1 MVSFPYTLI
10 ILSLYQKFI
19 PPGEI
24 MRKFILFTLIF
35 SVFAVLHVYVM
46 EKTDYFHLQEKTA
59 WHISFSEEE
68 GQMTMHWERL
78 PYPSLYRIEAFS
90 KTTGLVAGGAPYHLF
105 YTDITLRPQQ
115 SLPKTAIPMYYQI
128 TAYGLFGRL
137 TSPMEP
143 APNPN
148 YTDPPSPVIIR
159 HYTEEHPASR
169 KPYLLWHTVPK
180 AVCYEVEFF
189 SAPPE
194 NEEATDPSTLSP
206 LARYD
211 KIFTNGWQ
219 ADLDELRLPDR
230 LYWRVRAL
238 DLTRRPIGVFSKAE
252 ALVADASLPVPDR
265 PLLND
270 FDQMPGE
277 DVPLYPVYQWI
288 PMHGVDR
295 YEVELC
301 VTPPKEEYDTVP
313 TPDRAWHMVVTD
325 SFSCYDEYPRPYAGA
340 YYWRV
345 RGIDEA
351 GRTVGRYS
359 DAAQFVVPERRQRPF
374 AAAFGDS
381 ITHGGG
387 ALSYSPFNL
396 EYNYT
401 TYLDFPAANLGRSGD
416 TAHTS
421 RLRFDEDVLPYHPH
435 NLLILTGSNDLRAD
449 LSAAAIIEDLDAIGK
464 KCRQND
470 IRPIFLT
477 LMPLDPANIERAF
490 HTETD
495 ENWPKKLRT
504 INDFIRQQEYY
515 IDLEPYFYDPTGML
529 LNPDLSIDGLHP
541 DIRGKM
547 LMAEI
552 INAHPDQ
559 FR

>member
-1 MVSFPYTLI
+1 MK
-10 ILSLYQKFI
+10 KFLL
-19 PPGEI
+19 
-24 MRKFILFTLIF
+24 FILIF
-35 SVFAVLHVYVM
+35 ALFAPLHLYVM
-46 EKTDYFHLQEKTA
+46 ERTDYFHLRERSDWKIFFT
-59 WHISFSEEE
+59 EEQ
-68 GQMTMHWERL
+68 GQTTMHWEEL
-78 PYPSLYRIEAFS
+78 PYPCLYRIDAFS
-90 KTTGLVAGGAPYHLF
+90 KTTGLLDGTPYHF
-105 YTDITLRPQQ
+105 FSTDVTSKAQYT
-115 SLPKTAIPMYYQI
+115 LPTTAIPMYYQI

-143 APNPN
+143 MPNPH
-148 YTDPPSPVIIR
+148 YADPVAPVTIY
-159 HYTEEHPASR
+159 HYTTENPGSR
-169 KPYLLWHTVPK
+169 KPYLVWHTVPQ
-180 AVCYEVEFF
+180 AVCYEVEFL

-194 NEEATDPSTLSP
+194 REGGTAPSALYHLVS
-206 LARYD
+206 YD
-211 KIFTNGWQ
+211 KIYTNGWQ
-219 ADLDELRLPDR
+219 VDLDEWGLQGP

-238 DLTRRPIGVFSKAE
+238 NLQRQPIGVFSAAE
-252 ALVADASLPVPDR
+252 PLVTDAAILPPDR

-270 FDQMPGE
+270 FDKMPGE
-277 DVPLYPVYQWI
+277 EVPLYPVYQWI
-288 PMHGVDR
+288 PMHGVQR
-295 YEVELC
+295 YEVELL
-301 VTPPKEEYDTVP
+301 VQPPDVEHGFMP
-313 TPDRAWHMVVTD
+313 SPARAWHMVVSDT
-325 SFSCYDEYPRPYAGA
+325 FSCYDEYPRPYAGP

-345 RGIDEA
+345 RGLDEK
-351 GRTVGRYS
+351 GRTVGSYS
-359 DAAQFVVPERRQRPF
+359 DTAHFSVPARRHRPF

-416 TAHTS
+416 TAVDS
-421 RLRFDEDVLPYHPH
+421 LLRFDDDVLPYHPR

-449 LSAAAIIEDLDAIGK
+449 TSAESIIEALNGIGE

-477 LMPLDPANIERAF
+477 LMPIHPANITQAF
-490 HTETD
+490 QTETD
-495 ENWPKKLRT
+495 ENWPKKLQA
-504 INDFIRQQEYY
+504 INDFIRQQDHY
-515 IDLEPYFYDPTGML
+515 IDLEPYFYDASGTL

-552 INAHPDQ
+552 INAHREQ